1 MKNAFRRLVR
11 PPQVATA
18 ALLISTLLGTLLGIS
33 TAVRAKEAEAGKPQP
48 PRSAAEILAQSPAS
62 DWQALDL
69 ENTLLMELPQGPVLI
84 ALAPRFAPR
93 HVANIRALVRGG
105 YFDGLAVLRVQDG
118 FVTQWGDPE
127 EVPERARPLPREA
140 NAKLPAEFSA
150 PLASLPFTPLKE
162 SDGWAP
168 LNGYVDAFPVGAD
181 PKTGR
186 AWLAHC
192 YGMVGAGRGNEAD
205 SSNGSS
211 LYAVIGHAPRTLD
224 LNITTVGRVLKGIE
238 HLASL
243 PRGGGS
249 MGFYD
254 KPEQRLAIQRVRLL
268 VDMPE
273 AERPA
278 LQLLKSDSTTFASL
292 QDARRNRGGWFVHN
306 PGRIELC
313 AAPVPTRP
321 TPAAAK
327 P

>member
-1 MKNAFRRLVR
+1 MKNRHRDRLL
-11 PPQVATA
+11 TA
-18 ALLISTLLGTLLGIS
+18 ALLACVCTGAL
-33 TAVRAKEAEAGKPQP
+33 AQAKEVEPKPAP
-48 PRSAAEILAQSPAS
+48 PRSAADILAQSPAA
-62 DWQALDL
+62 DWQALDA
-69 ENTLLMELPQGPVLI
+69 ENTLQMDLPQGQVLI

-93 HVANIRALVRGG
+93 HAANIRALVRGG
-105 YFDGLAVLRVQDG
+105 YFDGLAMLRVQDG
-118 FVTQWGDPE
+118 FVTQWGDPGGDDKDKQ
-127 EVPERARPLPREA
+127 RPLGKAEA
-140 NAKLPAEFSA
+140 RLPAEFSV
-150 PLASLPFTPLKE
+150 PLAGLPLTPLKE

-168 LNGYVDAFPVGAD
+168 LNGYVDGFPVAAD
-181 PKTGR
+181 PKSGR

-243 PRGGGS
+243 PRGGAN

-254 KPEQRLAIQRVRLL
+254 KPEQRLGIQRVRLL
-268 VDMPE
+268 ADMPE

-278 LQLLKSDSTTFASL
+278 LQLLRSDSATFAAL
-292 QDARRNRGGWFVHN
+292 QEARRHRSGWFVHN

-313 AAPVPTRP
+313 AAPVPTR
-321 TPAAAK
+321 AK
-327 P
+327 PLPAGR

>member
-1 MKNAFRRLVR
+1 MQTR
-11 PPQVATA
+11 PSRPRFIGAPIATA
-18 ALLISTLLGTLLGIS
+18 LLLSGLLGMAGAAS
-33 TAVRAKEAEAGKPQP
+33 AKDAEPAAKPQP

-62 DWQALDL
+62 DWQALDP
-69 ENTLLMELPQGPVLI
+69 ENTLQMDLPQGPVVI
-84 ALAPRFAPR
+84 ALAARFAPR
-93 HVANIRALVRGG
+93 HAANIRALVRGG

-118 FVTQWGDPE
+118 FVTQWGDPNAGA
-127 EVPERARPLPREA
+127 PERARALPA
-140 NAKLPAEFSA
+140 AASAKLPAEFSA
-150 PLASLPFTPLKE
+150 ALAGLPFTALKE
-162 SDGWAP
+162 TDGWAP
-168 LNGYVDAFPVGAD
+168 VNGYVDAFPVGAD

-211 LYAVIGHAPRTLD
+211 LYAVIGHAPRALD

-238 HLASL
+238 NLSSL
-243 PRGGGS
+243 PRGGAN

-254 KPEQRLAIQRVRLL
+254 KPDQGLGIQRVRMLAE
-268 VDMPE
+268 MPE

-278 LQLLKSDSTTFASL
+278 LELLRPDSTTFAAL
-292 QDARRNRGGWFVHN
+292 QDARRNRTGWSVYN

-313 AAPVPTRP
+313 TGLPPTR
-321 TPAAAK
+321 AAGSTRRS

>member
-1 MKNAFRRLVR
+1 MRHLPTHPVRRCPR
-11 PPQVATA
+11 AA
-18 ALLISTLLGTLLGIS
+18 ALALSALLSLNADAQDAS
-33 TAVRAKEAEAGKPQP
+33 KPAP
-48 PRSAAEILAQSPAS
+48 ARSAAEILAQSPAA
-62 DWQALDL
+62 DWQALDA
-69 ENTLLMELPQGPVLI
+69 ENTLLMELPQGQVLI

-127 EVPERARPLPREA
+127 EAPERARPLPSGA
-140 NAKLPAEFSA
+140 SAKLPAEFSI
-150 PLASLPFTPLKE
+150 PLAGLPMTPLKE

-168 LNGYVDAFPVGAD
+168 LNGYVDGFPVAAD

-243 PRGGGS
+243 PRGAAA

-254 KPEQRLAIQRVRLL
+254 KPEQRLTIQRVRLL
-268 VDMPE
+268 ADLPA

-278 LQLLKSDSTTFASL
+278 LQLLKSDSATFAAL
-292 QDARRNRGGWFVHN
+292 QDARRHRSGWFVHS
-306 PGRIELC
+306 PGRVELC

-321 TPAAAK
+321 TPPASGG
-327 P
+327 